1 MRLSPS
7 EHAAPEST
15 DSSAVACAAGTLLEL
30 RNLSLTL
37 GGQPVIDGVNLAIAP
52 GEIHALLGAN
62 GAGKSSLAY
71 AIMGCEGYA
80 LDAGEILFAGERINA
95 LPLHERARRGITLA
109 WQEPARFEGLAA
121 HHYLA
126 LGGTRV
132 DAARCLDQVGLAP
145 WEYLF
150 RPVDKTLSGGE
161 RKRIELA
168 AVLAMQPKLAIL
180 DEPAAGIDL
189 LSLDE
194 IVGVIEALNRAG
206 AAILLITH
214 QENVAAHAHRAS
226 QLCGGRIVD
235 SGATA
240 EVIEHY
246 KARRCQR
253 CNGRDCGHG

>member
-1 MRLSPS
+1 MTQGIEPVASTVAR
-7 EHAAPEST
+7 AA
-15 DSSAVACAAGTLLEL
+15 DTLLAV
-30 RNLSLTL
+30 RNLSLAL
-37 GGQPVIDGVNLAIAP
+37 GGQPVLDGVNLTIAP

-80 LDAGEILFAGERINA
+80 PAAGDILFAGEWINE
-95 LPLHERARRGITLA
+95 LPIHERARRGITLA
-109 WQEPARFEGLAA
+109 WQEPARFEGLATR
-121 HHYLA
+121 HYIA
-126 LGGTRV
+126 LGGARI
-132 DAARCLDQVGLAP
+132 DAAHCLGQVGLAP
-145 WEYLF
+145 REYLF

-168 AVLAMQPKLAIL
+168 AVLAMQPRLAIL
-180 DEPAAGIDL
+180 DEPVAGIDL

-235 SGATA
+235 GGGTA

-246 KARRCQR
+246 KSRRCQR
-253 CNGRDCGHG
+253 CNGQECGYG

>member
-7 EHAAPEST
+7 EHVAPESA
-15 DSSAVACAAGTLLEL
+15 DSSAVARAADTLLAV
-30 RNLSLTL
+30 RNLSLSL
-37 GGQPVIDGVNLAIAP
+37 GGQPILDEVNLVVAP

-71 AIMGCEGYA
+71 AIMGCEGYTPNTG
-80 LDAGEILFAGERINA
+80 DILFAGERINE
-95 LPLHERARRGITLA
+95 LPLHERARCGITLA

-145 WEYLF
+145 REYLF

-168 AVLAMQPKLAIL
+168 AVLAMQPRLAIL
-180 DEPAAGIDL
+180 DEPVAGIDL

-226 QLCGGRIVD
+226 QLCGGRIVR
-235 SGATA
+235 SGGTA

-253 CNGRDCGHG
+253 CNGQECGHG

>member
-1 MRLSPS
+1 MKFWPR
-7 EHAAPEST
+7 EHAASESA
-15 DSSAVACAAGTLLEL
+15 DSSAVARMADTLLAV
-30 RNLSLTL
+30 RNLSLVL
-37 GGQPVIDGVNLAIAP
+37 GNQPVLQAVNLAIAP
-52 GEIHALLGAN
+52 GEIHALVGAN

-80 LDAGEILFAGERINA
+80 PDAGDIFFAGERINT
-95 LPLHERARRGITLA
+95 LPPHERARRGITLA

-126 LGGTRV
+126 LGSARV
-132 DAARCLDQVGLAP
+132 DAARCLGQVGLAP
-145 WEYLF
+145 REYLF

-168 AVLAMQPKLAIL
+168 AVLAMQPRLAIL

-189 LSLDE
+189 LSMDE

-226 QLCGGRIVD
+226 QLCGGHIVC
-235 SGATA
+235 SGGTA

-246 KARRCQR
+246 KSRRCQR
-253 CNGRDCGHG
+253 CNGQECGYD

>member
-1 MRLSPS
+1 MKLWPD
-7 EHAAPEST
+7 EHAALGNTVPAASGAGV
-15 DSSAVACAAGTLLEL
+15 DSLLAV
-30 RNLSLTL
+30 RHLSLAL
-37 GGQPVIDGVNLAIAP
+37 GGQSVLDGVNLAVAP

-80 LDAGEILFAGERINA
+80 PDSGDLLFAGERINE

-126 LGGTRV
+126 LGGGQV
-132 DAARCLDQVGLAP
+132 DAAHCLNQVGLP
-145 WEYLF
+145 PREYLF

-168 AVLAMQPKLAIL
+168 AVLAMRPKLAIL

-235 SGATA
+235 SGPTA

>member
-1 MRLSPS
+1 MKSWLR
-7 EHAAPEST
+7 EHAVSESA
-15 DSSAVACAAGTLLEL
+15 DSSAVARAADTLLAV
-30 RNLSLTL
+30 RGLSLVL
-37 GGQPVIDGVNLAIAP
+37 SGQPVLHEVNLTVAP

-71 AIMGCEGYA
+71 AIMGCAGYA
-80 LDAGEILFAGERINA
+80 PNTGDLLFAGERINEW
-95 LPLHERARRGITLA
+95 PLHERARHGITLA
-109 WQEPARFEGLAA
+109 WQEPARFEGLTVRD
-121 HHYLA
+121 YLA
-126 LGGTRV
+126 LGGARV
-132 DAARCLDQVGLAP
+132 DAARCLAQVGLAP
-145 WEYLF
+145 REYLF

-168 AVLAMQPKLAIL
+168 AVLAMRPKLAIL

-194 IVGVIEALNRAG
+194 IVGVIEALNRVG

-226 QLCGGRIVD
+226 QLCGGRIVEC
-235 SGATA
+235 GPTA

-253 CNGRDCGHG
+253 CNGRDCGHD